1 MTRWLKA
8 LTWALLLLPPLAARA
23 VEVTFRPVADGVY
36 AFVGEKGARSAQN
49 EGLNANLGLVIT
61 PAGAVLIDSGA
72 TFQSARQIHD
82 AVKAVTPQAVKSFNA
97 APFARLLNAAELM
110 PGNASRTYL
119 EIERE

>member
-1 MTRWLKA
+1 MTA
-8 LTWALLLLPPLAARA
+8 LPSLA
-23 VEVTFRPVADGVY
+23 VEVRFVPVAEGVY
-36 AFVGEKGARSAQN
+36 AHVGDKGPRTAEN
-49 EGLNANLGLVIT
+49 EGLNANIGLVLT
-61 PAGAVLIDSGA
+61 SAGAVLIDSGA